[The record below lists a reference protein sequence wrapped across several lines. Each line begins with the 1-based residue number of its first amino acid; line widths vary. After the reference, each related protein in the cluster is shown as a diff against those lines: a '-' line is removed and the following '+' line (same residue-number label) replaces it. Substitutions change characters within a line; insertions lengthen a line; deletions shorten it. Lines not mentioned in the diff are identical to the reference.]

1 MCASCCSTIAE
12 KTPPRQ
18 LSPVCPFCREHFK
31 PDTARLIRTDFS
43 SSGWNT
49 PRRIPPFV
57 ENLADSASVL
67 WARKAERFLNTD
79 NGCSRSREEE
89 ARRLEDRVAK
99 VAHKKCSV
107 EEVSSLHQ
115 DLEEWLTSV
124 KSGDQVINFLL
135 VFFVALFFFQNSSL
149 FLSAALLRAILM
161 NHVAH
166 SEASKQA
173 KSTEASLKG
182 KLDDMELANSKLE
195 AELRR

>member
-1 MCASCCSTIAE
+1 MRRLCRGVRASMPASLNSLWYAFILKKQSFFSQCPGHVMCASCCSTIAE

-124 KSGDQVINFLL
+124 KSGDQVIIFFWCFSLL
-135 VFFVALFFFQNSSL
+135 YSSSRTPLCSSAQRYYALFL
-149 FLSAALLRAILM
+149 
-161 NHVAH
+161 
-166 SEASKQA
+166 
-173 KSTEASLKG
+173 
-182 KLDDMELANSKLE
+182 
-195 AELRR
+195 